1 MHLNLT
7 GRCHTFANVPRVV
20 RTPRISKML
29 KRVALFLATNL
40 AVLALVSI
48 VMSVL
53 GVNAASFGGLLVMAA
68 LFGFGGSIISLLMS
82 KWVAKRFTGAQ
93 VIETPRGEGEQ
104 WLVSTVRRQAEL
116 AGIGMPE
123 VAVYDAPEINA
134 FATGANRNNALVA
147 VSTGLLRAMNR
158 DEAEA
163 VLGHEVSHVA
173 NGDMV
178 TMALLQGVLNT
189 FVIVLARVVGRVI
202 DGYLSG
208 GRDGPG
214 IGYFVIVFVLDLVF
228 GLFASM
234 IAMWFSRHREFR
246 ADAGGARMA
255 GKEKMIAALERL
267 SQTYGESTLP
277 KQVAAFGIS
286 GGVGHGLRKLLMS
299 HPPLEE
305 RIIALR
311 NARPDEHDVRQGLVA

>member
-1 MHLNLT
+1 M
-7 GRCHTFANVPRVV
+7 F
-20 RTPRISKML
+20 
-29 KRVALFLATNL
+29 KRVILFLATNL

-48 VMSVL
+48 VMSIL
-53 GVNAASFGGLLVMAA
+53 GVNPQSFDGLLVMAA

-82 KWVAKRFTGAQ
+82 KWVAKRTTGAH
-93 VIETPRGEGEQ
+93 VIEQPRNEAEQ
-104 WLVSTVRRQAEL
+104 WLVSTVRRQAEA

-123 VAVYDAPEINA
+123 VAIYDAPEINA

-189 FVIVLARVVGRVI
+189 FVIVLSRLVGRAI
-202 DGYLSG
+202 DSYLGNRDGY
-208 GRDGPG
+208 G
-214 IGYFVIVFVLDLVF
+214 IGYYLSVFVLDMVF

-246 ADAGGARMA
+246 ADAGGAALA
-255 GKEKMIAALERL
+255 GKPKMIAALERL
-267 SQTYGESTLP
+267 AQTYGESSLP

-286 GGVGHGLRKLLMS
+286 GGVGGGLKRLLMS

-305 RIIALR
+305 RIAALR
-311 NARPDEHDVRQGLVA
+311 NAQPDAGSVRQGVVA

>member
-1 MHLNLT
+1 M
-7 GRCHTFANVPRVV
+7 FKRVV
-20 RTPRISKML
+20 
-29 KRVALFLATNL
+29 LFLATNL
-40 AVLALVSI
+40 AVLALLSV

-53 GVNAASFGGLLVMAA
+53 HVNPAQFGGLLLMAA
-68 LFGFGGSIISLLMS
+68 IFGFGGSTISLLLS
-82 KWVAKRFTGAQ
+82 KWIAKRTTGAH
-93 VIETPRGEGEQ
+93 VIDTPRNESEQ
-104 WLVSTVRRQAEL
+104 WLLATVRRQAQA

-123 VAVYDAPEINA
+123 VAIYDAPEINA
-134 FATGANRNNALVA
+134 FATGANRNSALVA
-147 VSTGLLRAMNR
+147 VSTGLLRAMDR

-189 FVIVLARVVGRVI
+189 FVIVLARLVGRVV

-208 GRDGPG
+208 GRDNSGGG
-214 IGYFVIVFVLDLVF
+214 IGYFAIVFVLDMVF

-246 ADAGGARMA
+246 ADAGGATLA
-255 GKEKMIAALERL
+255 GRDTMVRALERL
-267 SQTYGESTLP
+267 AQTYGHSTLP
-277 KQVAAFGIS
+277 RQVQAFGIS
-286 GGVGHGLRKLLMS
+286 GGVGHGLRRLLMS

-305 RIIALR
+305 RIAALR
-311 NARPDEHDVRQGLVA
+311 NAPLDGSSVRQGVVA